1 MQRIKQ
7 RTAVQRLISFIDR
20 QGLIPLFILLCFPFT
35 PNTLINFVA
44 SLSHIRPK
52 YYFIVLASSKLVS
65 TIILGYLG
73 KEITT
78 ILTHPLR
85 GILMLV
91 VLVVFWIVGKKL
103 EQHFIE
109 IEKRSDIVKKV
120 VKYLISLILAI
131 IIVLFVQTL

>member
-1 MQRIKQ
+1 MF
-7 RTAVQRLISFIDR
+7 S
-20 QGLIPLFILLCFPFT
+20 FT

-91 VLVVFWIVGKKL
+91 VLVVFWIVGKKVRTA
-103 EQHFIE
+103 FYGV
-109 IEKRSDIVKKV
+109 EKGVTS
-120 VKYLISLILAI
+120 
-131 IIVLFVQTL
+131 

>member
-1 MQRIKQ
+1 
-7 RTAVQRLISFIDR
+7 R

-91 VLVVFWIVGKKL
+91 VLIVFWIVGKKL
-103 EQHFIE
+103 EQHFMG
-109 IEKRSDIVKKV
+109 SKKE
-120 VKYLISLILAI
+120 
-131 IIVLFVQTL
+131 

>member
-1 MQRIKQ
+1 M
-7 RTAVQRLISFIDR
+7 
-20 QGLIPLFILLCFPFT
+20 FILLCFPFT

-85 GILMLV
+85 GVLMLV
-91 VLVVFWIVGKKL
+91 VLIVFWIVGKSWNSIL
-103 EQHFIE
+103 WGR
-109 IEKRSDIVKKV
+109 KRSDIVKK
-120 VKYLISLILAI
+120 L
-131 IIVLFVQTL
+131 

>member
-20 QGLIPLFILLCFPFT
+20 QGLIPLFILLCF
-35 PNTLINFVA
+35 LCAKYINKFC
-44 SLSHIRPK
+44 SESSHIRPK

-78 ILTHPLR
+78 ILTYPFKR
-85 GILMLV
+85 DINVSCVGCILDC
-91 VLVVFWIVGKKL
+91 W
-103 EQHFIE
+103 
-109 IEKRSDIVKKV
+109 KKV
-120 VKYLISLILAI
+120 RTAFYGVEKGVTS
-131 IIVLFVQTL
+131 

>member
-1 MQRIKQ
+1 M
-7 RTAVQRLISFIDR
+7 SFHQVEEWFEIFR
-20 QGLIPLFILLCFPFT
+20 QFGYLPGFILLYIRAIIPVFPFT

-103 EQHFIE
+103 EQHFMG
-109 IEKRSDIVKKV
+109 SKKE
-120 VKYLISLILAI
+120 
-131 IIVLFVQTL
+131 